1 MFGDRWWRVL
11 AITVSVFALG
21 ASVGAGAVAPDR
33 QIVRFAGSGDFCSSP
48 RCGAGGPAAKAQ
60 LDSPSGVAVDGHGN
74 VLIADGLNQVV
85 WRVSPNGTI
94 SRFAGDGRLC
104 RPRSTCG
111 NGGPARDAQLDTPV
125 GVAVDSRGGVYIA
138 DQAANQIRKV
148 SPAGRISRFAG
159 GFASCK
165 TAPRCGDGGRAV
177 NARLNRP
184 WGVAVDET
192 GNVYI
197 ADYLDDEVRKV
208 SPRGRI
214 SRFAGNGRTCTSQR
228 GCGDGGPAP
237 RARLFMPAGVAADRA
252 GNVYI
257 ADSNDHEVRKVYAN
271 GIVTRFAGTGQICS
285 TLRGCGDGGPA
296 FLATMETPFGVAVDA
311 SGNVYVTDLE
321 RNEVR
326 KIDAGGTITRL
337 AGSGRLCSTP
347 GKCGDGLAAVD
358 ASLGNPTGVAVD
370 AAMNVYLAD
379 QGDREV
385 RKLSQQP

>member
-1 MFGDRWWRVL
+1 M
-11 AITVSVFALG
+11 
-21 ASVGAGAVAPDR
+21 
-33 QIVRFAGSGDFCSSP
+33 
-48 RCGAGGPAAKAQ
+48 
-60 LDSPSGVAVDGHGN
+60 
-74 VLIADGLNQVV
+74 
-85 WRVSPNGTI
+85 
-94 SRFAGDGRLC
+94 
-104 RPRSTCG
+104 
-111 NGGPARDAQLDTPV
+111 
-125 GVAVDSRGGVYIA
+125 
-138 DQAANQIRKV
+138 
-148 SPAGRISRFAG
+148 
-159 GFASCK
+159 
-165 TAPRCGDGGRAV
+165 
-177 NARLNRP
+177 
-184 WGVAVDET
+184 AVDEA

-271 GIVTRFAGTGQICS
+271 GIVTRFAGTGQVCS

>member
-11 AITVSVFALG
+11 AIAVSVLALG
-21 ASVGAGAVAPDR
+21 ASVGAGAVAPDQ
-33 QIVRFAGSGDFCSSP
+33 QIVRFAGDGNFCSSQ
-48 RCGAGGPAAKAQ
+48 RCGAGGPAAKAH
-60 LDSPSGVAVDGHGN
+60 LDFPSGVAVDVQGD
-74 VLIADGLNQVV
+74 VYIADGLNQVV
-85 WRVSPNGTI
+85 WRVSPQGTI

-104 RPRSTCG
+104 LPRSECG

-125 GVAVDSRGGVYIA
+125 GVAADGRGDVYIA

-148 SPAGRISRFAG
+148 SPDGRISRFAG
-159 GFASCK
+159 SFARCT

-184 WGVAVDET
+184 WGVAADDA

-208 SPRGRI
+208 SPRATI
-214 SRFAGNGRTCTSQR
+214 SRFAGDGRHCTPQR
-228 GCGDGGPAP
+228 GCGDGGPATS
-237 RARLFMPAGVAADRA
+237 ARLFMPAGVAVDRA

-271 GIVTRFAGTGQICS
+271 GIVTRFAGTGQVCS
-285 TLRGCGDGGPA
+285 TLRGCGNGGPA
-296 FLATMETPFGVAVDA
+296 FLATMESPFGVAVDA

-321 RNEVR
+321 RNDVR

-347 GKCGDGLAAVD
+347 GKCGDGLAAID
-358 ASLGNPTGVAVD
+358 ASLGNPTAVAVD

-379 QGDREV
+379 PGDREV
-385 RKLSQQP
+385 RKLPQQP